1 VIKNYVKMLFK
12 SVQQNT
18 VQKLFSFLNEYIH
31 TILSTVAS
39 LVLQIYTKKKIKFHH
54 QKTISAT
61 RQNSFRTAQ
70 RNRWIHDNYIQGN
83 SHSFHRHIVNVNAKH
98 ICSQT
103 RFISTSFVMKSE
115 KNINGFQTTSK

>member
-39 LVLQIYTKKKIKFHH
+39 LVLQIYTKKKN
-54 QKTISAT
+54 QVPPPEDDISYET
-61 RQNSFRTAQ
+61 ELLSNCT
-70 RNRWIHDNYIQGN
+70 
-83 SHSFHRHIVNVNAKH
+83 K
-98 ICSQT
+98 
-103 RFISTSFVMKSE
+103 KSMD
-115 KNINGFQTTSK
+115 T